1 MENPK
6 PLTNS
11 EGEVRELTENELSSG
26 IAFSDLP
33 INLQKKLGKIQV
45 KSITAYE
52 VSQK

>member
-6 PLTNS
+6 PLTNL

-33 INLQKKLGKIQV
+33 KNLQKKLEKIQI
-45 KSITAYE
+45 KSTSTYE
-52 VSQK
+52 VSPK